1 MIHLNK
7 NIFLVFIFFSVAAFA
22 QKIEKIEIN
31 SNTVFGD
38 GEIKQWAGINEGQN
52 FFQGILDTSL
62 SRISTNLIFNGYFN
76 FVFGGSKVELSSDSQ
91 KVSLDLYVDEGEP
104 TLVKDIFFAASDSIS
119 IDYFI
124 SSLNYLKGEIFNRY
138 EIETSI
144 SSLLTDFENRGFPFA
159 AVKIQSVHFF
169 DDSAS
174 NDHYADIY
182 LVLEEGR
189 KSRID
194 KIEVTGN
201 SSTKDYVIVRELRI
215 DAGEEYS
222 QKKIENLPRRLNKL
236 RYFDPVP
243 VPQFYIDSQNNG
255 VLQINIKERNT
266 NNFDGII
273 GYVPPAKDNESG
285 YVTGLVNVTLRNMF
299 GTGRAAAVRW
309 QKLTRESQELE
320 LKYLEPWLFG
330 YPFNLNAD
338 LFQRIQDTTYVQRR
352 IGGALEFLATEDI
365 SASAFISTE
374 EIIPTE
380 RTIPVFTVYNSSS
393 LTTGLGLKIDLRDD
407 PIAATGGFLF
417 ETVYSFS
424 RKKINGPAEYIA
436 PALETDINLQRVTV
450 GFGAFYEIFI
460 RNIIAL
466 SLNGKELSG
475 PFFEQSDLWRFGGTR
490 TVRGYREEQF
500 LASRIA
506 WSNLE
511 YRLMLTQRSY
521 AFLFFDAGYYFLEAD
536 LGRGIAKNED
546 YIFGYGLGITVE
558 TAIGLL
564 GVSFAL
570 AQGDSFS
577 EGKIHFGI
585 INEF

>member
-1 MIHLNK
+1 MIHPTK
-7 NIFLVFIFFSVAAFA
+7 NILLYFILFSVAVFA
-22 QKIEKIEIN
+22 QKIDKIEIN
-31 SNTVFGD
+31 NNSIFGD
-38 GEIKQWAGINEGQN
+38 GEILKWAGLNEGQN
-52 FFQGILDTSL
+52 FFPGIIDTSL
-62 SRISTNLIFNGYFN
+62 SRISTNLISNGYFN
-76 FVFGGSKVELSSDSQ
+76 FIFEGSQFELSSDSQ
-91 KVSLDLYVDEGEP
+91 KVNLFLNVDEGQP
-104 TLVKDIFFAASDSIS
+104 TFVKELFFKASDSVNL
-119 IDYFI
+119 DDFN

-159 AVKIQSVHFF
+159 AVKIQSVHLY
-169 DDSAS
+169 DDSVS
-174 NDHYADIY
+174 EDHYADIY
-182 LVLEEGR
+182 LALEEGR

-194 KIEVTGN
+194 KIEVSGN
-201 SSTKDYVIVRELRI
+201 TSTKDYVVTRELRI

-222 QKKIENLPRRLNKL
+222 QQKIENLPRRLNKL

-255 VLQINIKERNT
+255 VLLINVKERNT

-273 GYVPPAKDNESG
+273 GYIPPAKDNESG
-285 YVTGLVNVTLRNMF
+285 YVTGLVNVTLRNIF

-352 IGGALEFLATEDI
+352 FGGALEFLATEDI
-365 SASAFISTE
+365 SASAFVSTE

-407 PIAATGGFLF
+407 PIAPTGGFIF
-417 ETVYSFS
+417 ETLYSFS
-424 RKKINGPAEYIA
+424 KKKINGPAEYIT
-436 PALETDINLQRVTV
+436 PALETNINLQRITV
-450 GFGAFYEIFI
+450 GFGAFYEIFV
-460 RNIIAL
+460 RNVIAV
-466 SLNGKELSG
+466 SVSGKELTG

-521 AFLFFDAGYYFLEAD
+521 AFLFFDAGYYFLDAVPEK
-536 LGRGIAKNED
+536 GIAKLED

>member
-1 MIHLNK
+1 MIRFTK
-7 NIFLVFIFFSVAAFA
+7 NILLCSFFFSIGIFA
-22 QKIEKIEIN
+22 QKIEIIELKGN
-31 SNTVFGD
+31 KVFSERD
-38 GEIKQWAGINEGQN
+38 YKKWAGLNEGQN
-52 FFQGILDTSL
+52 YFSGILDTAL
-62 SRISTNLIFNGYFN
+62 SRISSNLISNGYFN
-76 FVFGGSKVELSSDSQ
+76 FSFDGSKTEFSNDSQ
-91 KVSLDLYVDEGEP
+91 KVVLSLHINEGGPTYVNE
-104 TLVKDIFFAASDSIS
+104 IIISSSDSINIENFS
-119 IDYFI
+119 T
-124 SSLNYLKGEIFNRY
+124 SLNFLKGEIFNRG
-138 EIETSI
+138 EIESSI
-144 SSLLTDFENRGFPFA
+144 SSLLTDFENKGFPFA
-159 AVKIQSVHFF
+159 AVKIQSVYFF
-169 DDSAS
+169 DDSVS
-174 NDHYADIY
+174 NEHFSDLHLKFD
-182 LVLEEGR
+182 EGR

-194 KIEVTGN
+194 KIEVNGN
-201 SSTKDYVIVRELRI
+201 TSTKDYVIVRELRI
-215 DAGEEYS
+215 EEGEEYS

-236 RYFDPVP
+236 RYFDPVSI
-243 VPQFYIDSQNNG
+243 PQFYIDSQNNG
-255 VLQINIKERNT
+255 VLLINVKERNT
-266 NNFDGII
+266 NSFDGII
-273 GYVPPAKDNESG
+273 GYVPPAKESESG
-285 YVTGLVNVTLRNMF
+285 YVTGLVNVILRNIF
-299 GTGRAAAVRW
+299 GTGRAASIRW
-309 QKLTRESQELE
+309 QKLTRSNQELE

-352 IGGALEFLATEDI
+352 LGGALEFLATEDI
-365 SASAFISTE
+365 SASAFVSTE

-407 PIAATGGFLF
+407 PLAPTGGFLF

-424 RKKINGPAEYIA
+424 RKKINGPAEYIT
-436 PALETDINLQRVTV
+436 PGLETDPNLQRITV
-450 GFGAFYEIFI
+450 GFGAFYEIFV
-460 RNIIAL
+460 RNVIAV
-466 SLNGKELSG
+466 SVNGKELTG

-521 AFLFFDAGYYFLEAD
+521 AFLFFDAGYYFLDAD
-536 LGRGIAKNED
+536 PEKGIAKSED

>member
-1 MIHLNK
+1 MN
-7 NIFLVFIFFSVAAFA
+7 
-22 QKIEKIEIN
+22 
-31 SNTVFGD
+31 
-38 GEIKQWAGINEGQN
+38 
-52 FFQGILDTSL
+52 
-62 SRISTNLIFNGYFN
+62 
-76 FVFGGSKVELSSDSQ
+76 
-91 KVSLDLYVDEGEP
+91 
-104 TLVKDIFFAASDSIS
+104 
-119 IDYFI
+119 
-124 SSLNYLKGEIFNRY
+124 
-138 EIETSI
+138 
-144 SSLLTDFENRGFPFA
+144 
-159 AVKIQSVHFF
+159 
-169 DDSAS
+169 
-174 NDHYADIY
+174 HYADIY
-182 LVLEEGR
+182 LTLEEGR
-189 KSRID
+189 QSRID
-194 KIEVTGN
+194 RIEVTGN
-201 SSTKDYVIVRELRI
+201 TSTKDYVITRELRI
-215 DAGEEYS
+215 DTGEEYS
-222 QKKIENLPRRLNKL
+222 QQKIVNLPRRLNKL

-255 VLQINIKERNT
+255 VLLVNIKERNT

-285 YVTGLVNVTLRNMF
+285 YVTGLVNVTLRNIF

-352 IGGALEFLATEDI
+352 LGGALEFLATEDI
-365 SASAFISTE
+365 SASAFVSTE

-407 PIAATGGFLF
+407 PIAPTGGFLF

-424 RKKINGPAEYIA
+424 RKKINGPAEYIT
-436 PALETDINLQRVTV
+436 PGLETDPNLQRITV
-450 GFGAFYEIFI
+450 GFGAFYEIFV
-460 RNIIAL
+460 RNVIAV
-466 SLNGKELSG
+466 SVNGKELTG

-506 WSNLE
+506 WANLE

-521 AFLFFDAGYYFLEAD
+521 AFVFFDAGYYFLDAVPEN
-536 LGRGIAKNED
+536 GVAKLED

>member
-1 MIHLNK
+1 LY
-7 NIFLVFIFFSVAAFA
+7 FLFFSLAAFA

-31 SNTVFGD
+31 SNRIFSD
-38 GEIKQWAGINEGQN
+38 GEIIKWAGLNEGQN
-52 FFQGILDTSL
+52 FYPGILDSSL
-62 SRISTNLIFNGYFN
+62 SRISTNLILNGYFN
-76 FVFGGSKVELSSDSQ
+76 FSFEGSQFELSSDSL
-91 KVSLDLYVDEGEP
+91 KVNLFLNVDEGQP
-104 TLVKDIFFAASDSIS
+104 TFVNELFFEASDSIN
-119 IDYFI
+119 IDDFI
-124 SSLNYLKGEIFNRY
+124 SSLNYLEGEIFNRY

-159 AVKIQSVHFF
+159 AVKIQSVHFY
-169 DDSAS
+169 DDSVS
-174 NDHYADIY
+174 EDHYADMY

-194 KIEVTGN
+194 KIEVNGN
-201 SSTKDYVIVRELRI
+201 TSTKDYVITRELRI
-215 DAGEEYS
+215 DSGEEYS
-222 QKKIENLPRRLNKL
+222 QQKIENLPRRLNKL

-255 VLQINIKERNT
+255 VLLVNVKERNT
-266 NNFDGII
+266 NNFDGVI
-273 GYVPPAKDNESG
+273 GYVPAAKDNESG
-285 YVTGLVNVTLRNMF
+285 YVTGLVNVTLRNIF

-330 YPFNLNAD
+330 YPFNLNAE

-352 IGGALEFLATEDI
+352 LGGALEFLATEDI
-365 SASAFISTE
+365 SASAFVSTE

-380 RTIPVFTVYNSSS
+380 RTVPVFTVYNSSS

-407 PIAATGGFLF
+407 PLAPTGGFLF
-417 ETVYSFS
+417 ETIYSFS
-424 RKKINGPAEYIA
+424 RKKINGPAEYI
-436 PALETDINLQRVTV
+436 PTGLETNPNLQRITA
-450 GFGAFYEIFI
+450 GFAAFYEIFFRSVVAI
-460 RNIIAL
+460 NV
-466 SLNGKELSG
+466 NGKELRG

-521 AFLFFDAGYYFLEAD
+521 AFLFFDAGYYFLDAD
-536 LGRGIAKNED
+536 PDRGIAQNED

>member
-7 NIFLVFIFFSVAAFA
+7 NILLYFILFSVVAFA

-31 SNTVFGD
+31 SNRVFGD
-38 GEIKQWAGINEGQN
+38 GEILKWAGLNEGQN
-52 FFQGILDTSL
+52 FFPGILDTSL
-62 SRISTNLIFNGYFN
+62 SRISTNLISSGYFN
-76 FVFGGSKVELSSDSQ
+76 FIFEGSHLELSTDSQ
-91 KVSLDLYVDEGEP
+91 KVSLSLNIDEGQP
-104 TLVKDIFFAASDSIS
+104 TFVKEIFFKTSDSVEIN
-119 IDYFI
+119 DFI
-124 SSLNYLKGEIFNRY
+124 SSINYLKGEIFNRY

-159 AVKIQSVHFF
+159 AVKIQSVHFYN
-169 DDSAS
+169 DSVS

-182 LVLEEGR
+182 IALEEGR
-189 KSRID
+189 QSRID
-194 KIEVTGN
+194 KIEVNGN
-201 SSTKDYVIVRELRI
+201 TSTKNYVITRELRI
-215 DAGEEYS
+215 DSGEEYS
-222 QKKIENLPRRLNKL
+222 QQKIENLPRRLNKL

-255 VLQINIKERNT
+255 VLLINVKERNT

-273 GYVPPAKDNESG
+273 GYVPPANDNESG
-285 YVTGLVNVTLRNMF
+285 YVTGLVNVTLRNIF

-352 IGGALEFLATEDI
+352 LGGALEFLATEDI
-365 SASAFISTE
+365 SASAFVSTE

-407 PIAATGGFLF
+407 PIASTGGFLF
-417 ETVYSFS
+417 ETLYSFS
-424 RKKINGPAEYIA
+424 KKKINGPAEYIT
-436 PALETDINLQRVTV
+436 PALETSINLQRITV
-450 GFGAFYEIFI
+450 GFGAFYELFV
-460 RNIIAL
+460 RNVIAV
-466 SLNGKELSG
+466 SVNGKELTG

-506 WSNLE
+506 WANLE

-521 AFLFFDAGYYFLEAD
+521 AFLFFDAGYYFLDAVPEK
-536 LGRGIAKNED
+536 GIAKLED

-577 EGKIHFGI
+577 DGKIHFGI

>member
-1 MIHLNK
+1 MY
-7 NIFLVFIFFSVAAFA
+7 FILFSVAAFA

-31 SNTVFGD
+31 SNSIFGD
-38 GEIKQWAGINEGQN
+38 GEILKWAGLNEGQN
-52 FFQGILDTSL
+52 YFSGILDTSL
-62 SRISTNLIFNGYFN
+62 SRISTNLISNGYFN
-76 FVFGGSKVELSSDSQ
+76 FIFEGSQFELSSDSQ
-91 KVSLDLYVDEGEP
+91 KVNLLFNVDEGQP
-104 TLVKDIFFAASDSIS
+104 TFVKELFFKTSDSVN
-119 IDYFI
+119 IDDFI

-159 AVKIQSVHFF
+159 AVKIQSVHFY
-169 DDSAS
+169 DDSVS
-174 NDHYADIY
+174 GDHYADIY
-182 LVLEEGR
+182 IVLEEGR

-194 KIEVTGN
+194 KIEVSGN
-201 SSTKDYVIVRELRI
+201 TSTKDYVVTRELRI
-215 DAGEEYS
+215 DSGEEYS
-222 QKKIENLPRRLNKL
+222 QQKIENLPRRLNKL
-236 RYFDPVP
+236 RYFEPVP

-255 VLQINIKERNT
+255 VLLVNVKERNT

-273 GYVPPAKDNESG
+273 GYIPPAKDNESG
-285 YVTGLVNVTLRNMF
+285 YVTGLVNVTLRNIF

-309 QKLTRESQELE
+309 QKITRESQELE

-352 IGGALEFLATEDI
+352 LGGALEFLATEDI

-393 LTTGLGLKIDLRDD
+393 LTTGLALRIDFRND
-407 PIAATGGFLF
+407 PIASTSGFLF
-417 ETVYSFS
+417 ETSYSFTN
-424 RKKINGPAEYIA
+424 KEINGPAEYIT
-436 PALETDINLQRVTV
+436 PETETDINLQRVTI
-450 GFGAFYEIFI
+450 GFGAFYEIFV
-460 RNIIAL
+460 RNVIAV
-466 SLNGKELSG
+466 SVNGKELTG

-506 WSNLE
+506 WANLE

-521 AFLFFDAGYYFLEAD
+521 AFLFFDAGYYFLDAVPEK
-536 LGRGIAKNED
+536 GIAKLED
-546 YIFGYGLGITVE
+546 YIFGYGLGITFE

>member
-1 MIHLNK
+1 MTIPGK
-7 NIFLVFIFFSVAAFA
+7 NTLIILIVLSAAAFA
-22 QKIEKIEIN
+22 QKVDRIEIN
-31 SNTVFGD
+31 KNSFFSD
-38 GEIKQWAGINEGQN
+38 DEIKKWAGLNEGQN
-52 FFQGILDTSL
+52 YFSGILDTSL
-62 SRISTNLIFNGYFN
+62 SRISTNLISNGYFN
-76 FVFGGSKVELSSDSQ
+76 FIFEGSQFELSSDSQ
-91 KVSLDLYVDEGEP
+91 KVSLLLNVDEGKP
-104 TLVKDIFFAASDSIS
+104 TYVKELFFKASDSVN
-119 IDYFI
+119 IDDFI

-159 AVKIQSVHFF
+159 AVKIQSVHFY
-169 DDSAS
+169 DDSVS

-182 LVLEEGR
+182 LALDEG
-189 KSRID
+189 KQSRID
-194 KIEVTGN
+194 KIEVNGN
-201 SSTKDYVIVRELRI
+201 TSTKDYVITRELRI
-215 DAGEEYS
+215 EEGEEYS
-222 QKKIENLPRRLNKL
+222 QQKIENLPRRLNKL

-255 VLQINIKERNT
+255 VLLVNVKERNT
-266 NNFDGII
+266 NNFDGVI
-273 GYVPPAKDNESG
+273 GYVPAAKDNESG
-285 YVTGLVNVTLRNMF
+285 YVTGLVNVTLRNIF
-299 GTGRAAAVRW
+299 GTGRAAAIRW

-330 YPFNLNAD
+330 YPFNLNAE

-352 IGGALEFLATEDI
+352 LGGALEFLATEDI

-393 LTTGLGLKIDLRDD
+393 LTTGLALRIDFRND
-407 PIAATGGFLF
+407 PIASTSGFLF
-417 ETVYSFS
+417 ETSYSFTN
-424 RKKINGPAEYIA
+424 KEINGPEEYVT
-436 PALETDINLQRVTV
+436 PETETDINLQRVTI
-450 GFGAFYEIFI
+450 GFGAFYEIFS
-460 RNIIAL
+460 RNVIAVN
-466 SLNGKELSG
+466 LNGKELSG

-506 WSNLE
+506 WANLE
-511 YRLMLTQRSY
+511 YRLMITQRSY
-521 AFLFFDAGYYFLEAD
+521 AFIFFDSGYYFLEAD
-536 LGRGIAKNED
+536 PDRGIAQSED

-564 GVSFAL
+564 GVSFAF

>member
-1 MIHLNK
+1 MIHHIK
-7 NIFLVFIFFSVAAFA
+7 NILLCFLIISLTSFGQKVDRIEVNNNSVY
-22 QKIEKIEIN
+22 
-31 SNTVFGD
+31 GD
-38 GEIKQWAGINEGQN
+38 GEIIKWAGLNEGQN
-52 FFQGILDTSL
+52 FYSGILDTSL
-62 SRISTNLIFNGYFN
+62 SRISTNLISNGYFN
-76 FVFGGSKVELSSDSQ
+76 FIFGGIQYELSSDSQ
-91 KVSLDLYVDEGEP
+91 KVNIFLNVDEGQP
-104 TLVKDIFFAASDSIS
+104 TFVKELFFKISDSVNV
-119 IDYFI
+119 DDFI
-124 SSLNYLKGEIFNRY
+124 SSLNYLKGEIFNRF

-144 SSLLTDFENRGFPFA
+144 SSLLTDFENQGFPFA
-159 AVKIQSVHFF
+159 AVKIQSVHFY
-169 DDSAS
+169 DDSIS
-174 NDHYADIY
+174 NAHYADIY
-182 LVLEEGR
+182 LTLEEGR

-194 KIEVTGN
+194 KIEVNGN
-201 SSTKDYVIVRELRI
+201 TSTKDYVITRELRI
-215 DAGEEYS
+215 DDGEEYS

-236 RYFDPVP
+236 RFFDPVS

-255 VLQINIKERNT
+255 VLQINVKEKNT

-273 GYVPPAKDNESG
+273 GYVPPATENESG
-285 YVTGLVNVTLRNMF
+285 YVTGLVNVILRNIF
-299 GTGRAAAVRW
+299 GTGRAASIRW
-309 QKLTRESQELE
+309 QKLTRSNQELE

-352 IGGALEFLATEDI
+352 LGGALEFLATEDI
-365 SASAFISTE
+365 SASAFVSTE
-374 EIIPTE
+374 ELIPTE

-407 PIAATGGFLF
+407 PLAPTGGFLF

-424 RKKINGPAEYIA
+424 RKKINGPAEYIT
-436 PALETDINLQRVTV
+436 PGLETDPNLQRITA
-450 GFGAFYEIFI
+450 GFSAFYEIFV
-460 RNIIAL
+460 RNVIAV
-466 SLNGKELSG
+466 SVNGKELTG

-511 YRLMLTQRSY
+511 YRLMLTPRSY
-521 AFLFFDAGYYFLEAD
+521 AFLLFDAGYYFLEAD
-536 LGRGIAKNED
+536 PERGVAGQED
-546 YIFGYGLGITVE
+546 FIFGYGLGITID
-558 TAIGLL
+558 TTIGLL

-577 EGKIHFGI
+577 DGKIHFGI

>member
-1 MIHLNK
+1 MIHLTK
-7 NIFLVFIFFSVAAFA
+7 NILLCFILFSAASFA

-31 SNTVFGD
+31 NNRVFGD
-38 GEIKQWAGINEGQN
+38 GEILKWAGLNEGQI
-52 FFQGILDTSL
+52 FFPGILDTSL
-62 SRISTNLIFNGYFN
+62 SRISTNLISNGYFN
-76 FVFGGSKVELSSDSQ
+76 FIFEGSQFELSIDSQ
-91 KVSLDLYVDEGEP
+91 KVNLFLNIDEGQP
-104 TLVKDIFFAASDSIS
+104 TFVKEIFFKTSDSVN
-119 IDYFI
+119 IDDFI
-124 SSLNYLKGEIFNRY
+124 LSLNYLKGEIFNRY

-159 AVKIQSVHFF
+159 AVKIQSVHFYN
-169 DDSAS
+169 DSVS
-174 NDHYADIY
+174 DDHYADIY
-182 LVLEEGR
+182 LALEEGR
-189 KSRID
+189 QSRID

-201 SSTKDYVIVRELRI
+201 TSTKDYVVTRELRI
-215 DAGEEYS
+215 DSGEEYS
-222 QKKIENLPRRLNKL
+222 QQKIENLPRRLNKL

-255 VLQINIKERNT
+255 VLLINVKERNT

-273 GYVPPAKDNESG
+273 GYVPAAKDNESG
-285 YVTGLVNVTLRNMF
+285 YVTGLVNVTLRNIF

-352 IGGALEFLATEDI
+352 LGGALEFLATEDI

-407 PIAATGGFLF
+407 PIAPTGGFLF
-417 ETVYSFS
+417 ETLYSFS
-424 RKKINGPAEYIA
+424 KKKINGPAEYIT
-436 PALETDINLQRVTV
+436 PALETSINLQRITV
-450 GFGAFYEIFI
+450 GFGAFYEIFV
-460 RNIIAL
+460 RNVIAV
-466 SLNGKELSG
+466 SVNGKELTG

-506 WSNLE
+506 WANLE

-521 AFLFFDAGYYFLEAD
+521 AFLFFDAGYYFLDAVPEN
-536 LGRGIAKNED
+536 GIAKLED

-570 AQGDSFS
+570 AQGDTFS
-577 EGKIHFGI
+577 DGKIHFGI

>member
-1 MIHLNK
+1 MIHLIK
-7 NIFLVFIFFSVAAFA
+7 NILLYLLIFSLAAFA

-31 SNTVFGD
+31 SNNVFSD
-38 GEIKQWAGINEGQN
+38 GEIKQWASLNEGQN
-52 FFQGILDTSL
+52 FYPGILDTSL
-62 SRISTNLIFNGYFN
+62 SRISTNLISNGYFN
-76 FVFGGSKVELSSDSQ
+76 FTFEGSQFELSSDSQ
-91 KVSLDLYVDEGEP
+91 KVNLLLNVDEGQP
-104 TLVKDIFFAASDSIS
+104 TFVKDLFFKSSDSVN
-119 IDYFI
+119 IDDFI
-124 SSLNYLKGEIFNRY
+124 SSLNYLKGETFNRY

-159 AVKIQSVHFF
+159 SVKIQSVHFY
-169 DDSAS
+169 DDSVS
-174 NDHYADIY
+174 DEHYADIY
-182 LVLEEGR
+182 LTLEEGR
-189 KSRID
+189 QSRID

-201 SSTKDYVIVRELRI
+201 TSTKDYVVVRELRI
-215 DAGEEYS
+215 DTGEEYS
-222 QKKIENLPRRLNKL
+222 QQKIENLPRRLNKL

-243 VPQFYIDSQNNG
+243 TPQFYIDSQNSG
-255 VLQINIKERNT
+255 VLQINVKERNT

-273 GYVPPAKDNESG
+273 GYIPPAKDNESG
-285 YVTGLVNVTLRNMF
+285 YVTGLVNVTLRNIF
-299 GTGRAAAVRW
+299 GTGRAAAIRW

-330 YPFNLNAD
+330 YPFNLNAE
-338 LFQRIQDTTYVQRR
+338 LFQRIQDTTYVQRKL
-352 IGGALEFLATEDI
+352 GGALEFLATEDI
-365 SASAFISTE
+365 SASAFVSTE

-407 PIAATGGFLF
+407 PIAPTGGFLF

-424 RKKINGPAEYIA
+424 RKNINGPDEYIT
-436 PALETDINLQRVTV
+436 PGLETNPNLQRITA
-450 GFGAFYEIFI
+450 GFGAFYEIFFKSV
-460 RNIIAL
+460 IAF
-466 SLNGKELSG
+466 SVNGKELRG
-475 PFFEQSDLWRFGGTR
+475 PFFEQSDLWRFGGTK

-536 LGRGIAKNED
+536 PDRGIAQIED

>member
-1 MIHLNK
+1 MILLNK
-7 NIFLVFIFFSVAAFA
+7 NILLYFLIFSLTAFA

-31 SNTVFGD
+31 NNRVFSD
-38 GEIKQWAGINEGQN
+38 GEIKKWASLNEGQN
-52 FFQGILDTSL
+52 FYRGILDTSL
-62 SRISTNLIFNGYFN
+62 SRISGNLIFNGYLN
-76 FVFGGSKVELSSDSQ
+76 FSFEGSQFELSSDSQ
-91 KVSLDLYVDEGEP
+91 KVNLLINVEEGEP
-104 TLVKDIFFAASDSIS
+104 TFIKELFFTASDSIN
-119 IDYFI
+119 IDKFI

-144 SSLLTDFENRGFPFA
+144 SSLLTDFENKGFPFA
-159 AVKIQSVHFF
+159 LIKIQSVHFY
-169 DDSAS
+169 DDSSS

-182 LVLEEGR
+182 FVLDEGR

-194 KIEVTGN
+194 KIEVRGN
-201 SSTKDYVIVRELRI
+201 TSTKDYVITRELRI
-215 DAGEEYS
+215 DSGEEYS
-222 QKKIENLPRRLNKL
+222 QKKIENLPSRLNKL

-243 VPQFYIDSQNNG
+243 VPQFYIDSQNSG
-255 VLQINIKERNT
+255 VLLVNVKERNT

-285 YVTGLVNVTLRNMF
+285 YVTGLVNVTLRNIF

-330 YPFNLNAD
+330 YPFNLNAE

-352 IGGALEFLATEDI
+352 LGGALEFLATEDI
-365 SASAFISTE
+365 SASGFISTE

-380 RTIPVFTVYNSSS
+380 RQVPVFTVYNSTS

-407 PIAATGGFLF
+407 PLAPRGGFLF

-424 RKKINGPAEYIA
+424 RKKINGPDEYIT
-436 PALETDINLQRVTV
+436 PALETNINLQRITI
-450 GFGAFYEIFI
+450 GFGAFYEIFL
-460 RNIIAL
+460 RNVIAL
-466 SLNGKELSG
+466 SVNGKELNG

-521 AFLFFDAGYYFLEAD
+521 AFLFFDAGYYFLQAD
-536 LGRGIAKNED
+536 QDRGIAQNED

-570 AQGDSFS
+570 ANGDSFS